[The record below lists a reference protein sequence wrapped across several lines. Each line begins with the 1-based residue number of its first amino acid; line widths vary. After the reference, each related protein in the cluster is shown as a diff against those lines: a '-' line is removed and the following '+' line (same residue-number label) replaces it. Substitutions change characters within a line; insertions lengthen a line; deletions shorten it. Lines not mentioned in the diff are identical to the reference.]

1 MRINKSSRYFN
12 ITIFFFNIIIGILS
26 FFIEDRIKLNI
37 NDYLFVAA
45 LSISFLLIIHWKN
58 KLYGPLILFYDFNLI
73 ISLFIYNIIVSIFI
87 LLLSYIILCI
97 FTKKNHVR
105 GYFSADNH
113 LLKNYCMIAL
123 SLFFTKGAYLIL
135 SHNIDGK
142 PLLFVKVLIIN
153 LFYHLF
159 FYIFTS
165 IDYLTEST
173 LLKKN
178 NMLDNIITALVN
190 FVYST
195 MLIYLTL
202 TFNTL
207 LGQLPLTIMLLLNTS
222 LAFYYINS
230 QKLEYEKNCI
240 VNLQDA
246 IKNSLSSKYDVF
258 QKCYIYLNAINEI
271 LPCSL
276 LSTYLIFDNQKK
288 IMPIIYKCN
297 ESLTLKE
304 LSFKTENINDFNKL
318 IDSSHTSWIAGEKLS
333 NYFAF
338 INKLNLGESNF
349 VVVPLYINTKILGFT
364 LLYPKY
370 NTYNTNT
377 FKYIAN
383 SQDCL
388 SLMLESYYNL
398 INKYPI
404 WITTYDEFNSC
415 IKDFIN
421 NKLSFTVH
429 KLEVVN
435 RHLQIN
441 FLDNNLQYLIVNHLN
456 SLDKIFFDSTNTI
469 YVVHALEY
477 SLNANIIIE
486 SIEKEVC
493 NYKNINLIGNEFKTT
508 VVEYPTDYNTFYEIM
523 NKLK

>member
-1 MRINKSSRYFN
+1 
-12 ITIFFFNIIIGILS
+12 
-26 FFIEDRIKLNI
+26 
-37 NDYLFVAA
+37 
-45 LSISFLLIIHWKN
+45 
-58 KLYGPLILFYDFNLI
+58 
-73 ISLFIYNIIVSIFI
+73 
-87 LLLSYIILCI
+87 
-97 FTKKNHVR
+97 
-105 GYFSADNH
+105 
-113 LLKNYCMIAL
+113 
-123 SLFFTKGAYLIL
+123 
-135 SHNIDGK
+135 
-142 PLLFVKVLIIN
+142 
-153 LFYHLF
+153 
-159 FYIFTS
+159 
-165 IDYLTEST
+165 
-173 LLKKN
+173 
-178 NMLDNIITALVN
+178 
-190 FVYST
+190 
-195 MLIYLTL
+195 
-202 TFNTL
+202 
-207 LGQLPLTIMLLLNTS
+207 
-222 LAFYYINS
+222 
-230 QKLEYEKNCI
+230 
-240 VNLQDA
+240 
-246 IKNSLSSKYDVF
+246 
-258 QKCYIYLNAINEI
+258 
-271 LPCSL
+271 
-276 LSTYLIFDNQKK
+276 
-288 IMPIIYKCN
+288 MPIIYKCN